1 MTPPPTAALALL
13 GIWAAVVF
21 WAMSTTAATRSPT
34 EDRFV
39 RRVSETASDRSD
51 GTSDGPFP
59 ASDD

>member
-21 WAMSTTAATRSPT
+21 WAMSTTTTVQSPA

-39 RRVSETASDRSD
+39 RSVAETGSDRSD
-51 GTSDGPFP
+51 GSSDGPFP